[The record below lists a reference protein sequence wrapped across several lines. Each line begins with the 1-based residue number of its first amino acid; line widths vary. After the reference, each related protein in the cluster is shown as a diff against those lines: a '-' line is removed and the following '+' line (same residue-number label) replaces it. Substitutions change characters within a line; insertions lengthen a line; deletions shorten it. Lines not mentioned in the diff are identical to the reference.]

1 MGKKSAERNARL
13 DTLRREQR
21 RQERRRSLLIYGT
34 GGLVA
39 VAVLAGIIVY
49 ALVANQAKD
58 ESHSVG
64 HVTAASAAA
73 TAAGCTG
80 VVNDASHGRSHVA
93 ANQPVDYDV
102 APPSSGNHDASPLPD
117 VYRFYERI
125 PNLRIERAV
134 HNLEHGFV
142 IGWYDPKLPDDQVAA
157 LRTAAETAGNRF
169 IAVPWERG
177 EFPEGKHFVLTAWD
191 RTQRCAGVSDAAI
204 KEFVATYAD
213 PGPGGAAWASPT
225 APESGASGGPL
236 NLSPTIAGTAQA
248 DDAQAGNTQ
257 AGTAPSA
264 GSDTGTATSA
274 PAGAATSTP

>member
-21 RQERRRSLLIYGT
+21 RQERRRSFLIYGT

-80 VVNDASHGRSHVA
+80 VVNDASHGSTHVA
-93 ANQPVDYDV
+93 ANQTVNYDLT
-102 APPSSGNHDASPLPD
+102 PPSSGNHDSSPLPD
-117 VYRFYERI
+117 AYRFYERI

-134 HNLEHGFV
+134 HNLEHGFI
-142 IGWYDPKLPDDQVAA
+142 IGWYDAKLPDDQVTA
-157 LRTAAETAGNRF
+157 LRTAADAAGNRF
-169 IAVPWERG
+169 IAVPWARS
-177 EFPEGKHFVLTAWD
+177 EFADNRHFVLTAWD
-191 RTQRCAGVSDAAI
+191 RTQRCATVSESAI
-204 KEFVATYAD
+204 KDFVKTYAD
-213 PGPGGAAWASPT
+213 PSLAGAAWASPT
-225 APESGASGGPL
+225 APESGALGGPL
-236 NLSPTIAGTAQA
+236 DLSPTI
-248 DDAQAGNTQ
+248 